1 MRKQTI
7 KEHNRYFTSFINYNK
22 VGLIIPF
29 FKSACNPLKEITESV
44 GAYKAVK
51 DHFKSLLFNNDTTII
66 VVGDGTKPRTAS
78 IFWSESPC
86 QIYSIDPRLSIKS
99 KIYYPFRDRLTIYKS
114 KMEDVKIK
122 GNNVI
127 VVSVHGHAPLESILH
142 NITAKEMHMV
152 EIPCCFPFK
161 AVPCQRTE
169 SYIDYSI
176 HSEKNLVNIYFN
188 VGESNEFTAE
198 I

>member
-29 FKSACNPLKEITESV
+29 FKSARNPLKEITESV

-51 DHFKSLLFNNDTTII
+51 DHFKSLLFNKDTTI
-66 VVGDGTKPRTAS
+66 VAVGDGTKPRTAS
-78 IFWSESPC
+78 IFWAESPC
-86 QIYSIDPRLSIKS
+86 QVYSIDPRLSIKS

-114 KMEDVKIK
+114 KMEDVKIEANK
-122 GNNVI
+122 VI
-127 VVSVHGHAPLESILH
+127 VVSVHGHASLESILH

-161 AVPCQRTE
+161 NVPCQKIE
-169 SYIDYSI
+169 SYVDHSI
-176 HSEKNLVNIYFN
+176 LSEKNYVNVYFN
-188 VGESNEFTAE
+188 VEKSNGF